1 MPRRRGRP
9 KDCAATTRMPLI
21 GSSFNFPLVSC
32 FALLPCPFISQLEPT
47 QPLRATGFPGTRV
60 GCLLY
65 ALSHST
71 ARSPVSSCSCPWRPE
86 SAKSG
91 RLTFLS
97 RALSLR
103 LSQTKL
109 SSQTT
114 WIQLLEASS
123 TPAYANVVGEE
134 SDVKPAAD
142 KV

>member
-1 MPRRRGRP
+1 
-9 KDCAATTRMPLI
+9 MPLI

-97 RALSLR
+97 RALTAVVTRSH
-103 LSQTKL
+103 
-109 SSQTT
+109 